1 METLRKRCRLKILR
15 KGAKTFEKLV
25 GLRLARKRE
34 GLSERVAGTLE
45 HSLTTTTL
53 ALPWRVKRQVC
64 LSLIALLDLQPV
76 GIGFADPKS
85 KLRDVVFILKFLD
98 FYGRENFI
106 FLGFQLL
113 VFRIF
118 LGGQN
123 FAGD

>member
-1 METLRKRCRLKILR
+1 M
-15 KGAKTFEKLV
+15 
-25 GLRLARKRE
+25 
-34 GLSERVAGTLE
+34 
-45 HSLTTTTL
+45 
-53 ALPWRVKRQVC
+53 
-64 LSLIALLDLQPV
+64 IALLDLQPF
-76 GIGFADPKS
+76 GIEFADSKS
-85 KLRDVVFILKFLD
+85 KFRDVVFILKFLD